1 MIKKKIKIRREVVR
15 CDICKKPKDFLYLSD
30 FVYGQKLIY
39 FDNNI
44 NPAFINLL
52 EDEVFLEYVDMV
64 KNVLNEH
71 NISCSFDD
79 INTFIDKTFGVTC
92 DTMYEMRVDFSV
104 GQKRCLHCG
113 STKFE
118 RNMIEPEKIIE
129 TELPVVSHE
138 EWKKLDY
145 SQKECIILDVLK
157 KEEIVEY
164 V

>member
-1 MIKKKIKIRREVVR
+1 MIEKKIRIRKEVVR
-15 CDICKKPKDFLYLSD
+15 CDICKKPKEFWYLSD
-30 FVYGQKLIY
+30 FVYGQRLIY

-71 NISCSFDD
+71 NISCSSDD
-79 INTFIDKTFGVTC
+79 INTFIDKSFGVAC
-92 DTMYEMRVDFSV
+92 DTMYGMRVDFSV

-118 RNMIEPEKIIE
+118 RNMIEPESIIV

-138 EWKKLDY
+138 EWKMLDY
-145 SQKECIILDVLK
+145 GQKKSIILDELK
-157 KEEIVEY
+157 KEGIVE
-164 V
+164 